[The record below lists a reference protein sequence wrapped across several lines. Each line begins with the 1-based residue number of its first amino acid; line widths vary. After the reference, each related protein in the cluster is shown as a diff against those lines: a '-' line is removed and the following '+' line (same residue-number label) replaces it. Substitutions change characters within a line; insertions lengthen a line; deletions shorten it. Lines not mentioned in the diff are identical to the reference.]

1 MSESE
6 RLSRAFYDALG
17 ADGLAARTTPEWNA
31 AIVARLVESIP
42 PGARVLDVGCGYGRI
57 SLPLAEKGY
66 RVDAIDLSPTLV
78 AAARRSAAALDLA
91 IDFRVGAMTDLPYP
105 ASAFDTVLC
114 LWSAFHELLA
124 RDEQRAALGE
134 MWRVTAPGGFVLIEG
149 PQADGQGRIT
159 QEIVEGLPNAHY
171 RHDEPSLRELCEE
184 AGIGSFKIYGD
195 EWAGRT
201 RLFLRL
207 EKPSSYRRA

>member
-66 RVDAIDLSPTLV
+66 RVDAIDLSPTLA
-78 AAARRSAAALDLA
+78 AAARKSAAAMGVP
-91 IDFRVGAMTDLPYP
+91 IDFRVGSMTALPYQ
-105 ASAFDTVLC
+105 ASAFDAVLC
-114 LWSAFHELLA
+114 LWSAFHELLE
-124 RDEQRAALGE
+124 RDEQRTALTE

-149 PQADGQGRIT
+149 PRADGHGRIT

-171 RHDEPSLRELCEE
+171 RHDEPSFRRLCED
-184 AGIGSFKIYGD
+184 ARIQRVKIYED

-207 EKPSSYRRA
+207 EKPSS